1 MKPPGRTRVNFPGVL
16 VILVFCVAANSP
28 ADDITLT
35 ATTGTGIIYGVVR
48 EFVYNTYMNQPYTV
62 SELDWDLQSLY
73 TTNAALS
80 MLTAGGFSASL
91 SVQLGIPLKT
101 GSITDSDWLNYSYN
115 GDPTKTNFSKHD
127 CFAERAV
134 LLAAQAGWEIPLAG
148 WVTLEPFLAFEFMD
162 FKWTAR
168 DGYLQYPPGYIAG
181 SATKPY
187 PDASTDVVVPVS
199 GTVILYQQTYYIP
212 AVGLSAKFRSGSSSG
227 TLSFAFSPLVYCND
241 VDNHEFAGFDFY
253 DTMSNG
259 ILLEPKISLQW
270 RMGSSRLSLD
280 VSYRHIG
287 RLIGNTTMVAIG
299 VGHTPGQVARS
310 YSNGAGAS
318 YDAVNVSLGFNWEP

>member
-1 MKPPGRTRVNFPGVL
+1 MSPTRTWVVRAIPI
-16 VILVFCVAANSP
+16 ILLAALT
-28 ADDITLT
+28 AAQGFAEDIVLT
-35 ATTGTGIIYGVVR
+35 ATTGTGIIYGVVQ
-48 EFVYNTYMNQPYTV
+48 EFVYSTYINQPYTV
-62 SELDWDLQSLY
+62 SELDWDLKSLY
-73 TTNAALS
+73 TANAALS
-80 MLTAGGFSASL
+80 MRMANGFAASL
-91 SVQLGIPLKT
+91 SVQLGIPWKT
-101 GSITDSDWLNYSYN
+101 GFITDSDWLNYEYN

-168 DGYLQYPPGYIAG
+168 DGFLQYPPGWFG
-181 SATKPY
+181 SGPTKPY

-199 GTVILYQQTYYIP
+199 GTSIIYRQTYYIP
-212 AVGLSAKFRSGSSSG
+212 AVGLSAKIRSGSTSG
-227 TLSFAFSPLVYCND
+227 ALSFAFSPLVFCND

-259 ILLEPKISLQW
+259 ILLEPKISLEW
-270 RMGSSRLSLD
+270 RMGKSRLSLD

-287 RLIGNTTMVAIG
+287 GLIGNTTKVAIG
-299 VGHTPGQVARS
+299 PGHVPGQVADT
-310 YSNGAGAS
+310 YPNGAGAS
-318 YDAVNVSLGFNWEP
+318 YDAMNVSLGFNWEP